1 MHDSD
6 WLAKAYTL
14 SLIGYTS
21 TCETAVRH
29 SDWLY
34 RLFSHVKIKHI
45 YSLRH
50 RKCGVRSYIH
60 ELFVSKPERA
70 RYERVRAFDTNNE

>member
-1 MHDSD
+1 M
-6 WLAKAYTL
+6 LRMCAL
-14 SLIGYTS
+14 SYSFVG
-21 TCETAVRH
+21 R
-29 SDWLY
+29 
-34 RLFSHVKIKHI
+34 R

-70 RYERVRAFDTNNE
+70 KYERVRAFDTNNE